1 MWAVQCN
8 LDKIILFTSFL
19 VVLIICAVLVSQPGE
34 NFSHWLEEKVR
45 GGWQEAGAGD
55 WQGTGAGGQANSSQL
70 EEAGRRA
77 ASLIL
82 SDLQHTITTV
92 TSSTSLQMRRVVM
105 LI

>member
-45 GGWQEAGAGD
+45 GGWQ
-55 WQGTGAGGQANSSQL
+55 GTGEGGQANSSQL